1 MIIQVLTLAEY
12 HEMYHDFFR
21 KYIIGR
27 YQNMFITID
36 QVLSLTA
43 FPLIILHMIDHSWR
57 KKSLEFTFLKIS
69 IINCPA
75 ETKGLP

>member
-21 KYIIGR
+21 KFIIGR
-27 YQNMFITID
+27 YQIMFITID
-36 QVLSLTA
+36 QVLSLSA
-43 FPLIILHMIDHSWR
+43 FSIIILHMIHGE
-57 KKSLEFTFLKIS
+57 KKIFRIS

-75 ETKGLP
+75 EAKGLLRLI